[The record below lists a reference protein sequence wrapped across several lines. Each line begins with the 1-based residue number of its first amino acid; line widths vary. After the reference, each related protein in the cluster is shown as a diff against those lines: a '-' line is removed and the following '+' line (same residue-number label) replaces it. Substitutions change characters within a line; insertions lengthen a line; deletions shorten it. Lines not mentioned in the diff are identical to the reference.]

1 MNLDLA
7 AMQVLALYATESV
20 EWEHEYRRICR
31 WYSSTFFTPLHVVE
45 LELSEEYV
53 IKHYFEHTLKAL
65 YDKGQE
71 PDNAAKREDW
81 LKVRENIL
89 TLMDEKTRKEVQL
102 REDED
107 DAWAEELRQQIL
119 AEEKAKKIESKQEFT
134 EKQPNLNDE
143 VEFNLSGE

>member
-1 MNLDLA
+1 
-7 AMQVLALYATESV
+7 
-20 EWEHEYRRICR
+20 
-31 WYSSTFFTPLHVVE
+31 
-45 LELSEEYV
+45 
-53 IKHYFEHTLKAL
+53 
-65 YDKGQE
+65 
-71 PDNAAKREDW
+71 
-81 LKVRENIL
+81 
-89 TLMDEKTRKEVQL
+89 MDEKTRKEVQL